1 MIILEDFKMALG
13 INMPLGTSSGVT
25 GLNDLLQRYN
35 LGNNLD
41 VGGMD
46 SGGFEFG
53 LNEDTFGALSS
64 GANALGNL
72 FNIYA
77 GIKGLN
83 QARDSF
89 NFNRDLARTNLANQ
103 ANLTNEQLSTR
114 QGSRLRSQ
122 GLSPEEVQAGVAEFM
137 QKYGVKGSIGG

>member
-1 MIILEDFKMALG
+1 MALG
-13 INMPLGTSSGVT
+13 TNIPLGTSSGVT
-25 GLNDLLQRYN
+25 GLNELLQRYN
-35 LGNNLD
+35 IGNNLD
-41 VGGMD
+41 LNSMSGT
-46 SGGFEFG
+46 GGFEFG

-89 NFNRDLARTNLANQ
+89 NFNRDLATTNLANQ
-103 ANLTNEQLSTR
+103 ANLTNERLATR